1 IPFAATSGAPQTA
14 DKLGRSSH
22 PTEAHTAAIRNG
34 SPLTG
39 PPPAWATVFNISFGP
54 NSPLASSEDSV
65 ARRTPERHGRLR
77 LVFLTRLSG
86 VRLTSPAMAIFSSAA
101 GIQVAASGAFGRP
114 TRRTRLLRPRLTRS
128 QQ

>member
-1 IPFAATSGAPQTA
+1 MAGRR
-14 DKLGRSSH
+14 GRSSL
-22 PTEAHTAAIRNG
+22 PTEAPIAATRNG

-39 PPPAWATVFNISFGP
+39 RPPAWATVFNTSFGP

-86 VRLTSPAMAIFSSAA
+86 VRLTSPAMEIFLSVA
-101 GIQVAASGAFGRP
+101 GIQEAVFGAFGRP
-114 TRRTRLLRPRLTRS
+114 TRRTRLLRPRLTR
-128 QQ
+128 